1 MVYATR
7 KPGQPSQYGGDIATV
22 RVDFFYETPYRL
34 RVKFSDP
41 QRHRYEVP
49 LPTPQPQRRALNP
62 LYSVD
67 ISNHTFGFT
76 VKRTSNS
83 RSIFSTATG
92 LILANQFLQ
101 LSAVLPSPNI
111 FGLGEHAMD
120 HFKLYTNHTVLT
132 LFSRDIPPNPDN
144 PGQNLYGVHPFYLC
158 VEEDGRAHGVFL
170 LNSNAMEV
178 ELGPAPSVTYRTI
191 GGILDYYFLLGPSP
205 EAVIQQYTEV
215 IGRPHMPPYWSLG
228 FHLCRWG
235 YMSAEHTLKV
245 VERMRTNKIPQ
256 VGVVND

>member
-1 MVYATR
+1 
-7 KPGQPSQYGGDIATV
+7 
-22 RVDFFYETPYRL
+22 
-34 RVKFSDP
+34 
-41 QRHRYEVP
+41 
-49 LPTPQPQRRALNP
+49 
-62 LYSVD
+62 
-67 ISNHTFGFT
+67 
-76 VKRTSNS
+76 
-83 RSIFSTATG
+83 
-92 LILANQFLQ
+92 
-101 LSAVLPSPNI
+101 
-111 FGLGEHAMD
+111 MD

-256 VGVVND
+256 DAQWNDIDYMHAHLDFTYNETSYAQLPKLVTNLHNHGQRYVVILDPGISNTQPRGTYPPYDDGVAMGIFITNSTNQPIIGEVSSSIMSHDSTDTVPDTPLPGVAWLGRIPRLH